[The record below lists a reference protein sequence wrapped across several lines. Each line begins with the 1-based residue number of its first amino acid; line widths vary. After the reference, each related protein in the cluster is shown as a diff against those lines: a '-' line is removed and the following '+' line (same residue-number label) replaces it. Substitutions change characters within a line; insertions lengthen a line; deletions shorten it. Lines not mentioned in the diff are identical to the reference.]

1 MAPLP
6 LFFTAFLVGFSGA
19 MMPGPVSTV
28 TLAQSMRRG
37 FWTGPLI
44 TGGHALMEGLLVIVL
59 ALGLGGLLERP
70 EIVAAIGCVGGLVL
84 VWMGYG
90 LIVDIWRRGGQQA
103 LSAPDPAQVGHE
115 VALPLAGQLAPF
127 PAGIVT
133 SIANPYWFIW
143 WATVG
148 AKYVFDGL
156 EWGVVGLAAFYCGH
170 ILSDLSWN
178 SLLALAG
185 STGRRLI
192 KGWLYRALFLLC
204 GLFLLGLGGYFL
216 WMGARF
222 WVGPT

>member
-6 LFFTAFLVGFSGA
+6 LFLTAFVVGFSGA

-37 FWTGPLI
+37 FWAGPLI
-44 TGGHALMEGLLVIVL
+44 TAGHALVEGLMVV
-59 ALGLGGLLERP
+59 ALCFGLGGLLRQP

-84 VWMGYG
+84 LWMGYG
-90 LIVDIWRRGGQQA
+90 LVRHAWREGGKQTQDLEDEV
-103 LSAPDPAQVGHE
+103 LSPIGGRLGPV
-115 VALPLAGQLAPF
+115 
-127 PAGIVT
+127 PAGIVA
-133 SIANPYWFIW
+133 SVANPYWFLW

-148 AKYVFDGL
+148 ASYVFLSL
-156 EWGVVGLAAFYCGH
+156 ERGVVGLGAFYSGH

-185 STGRRLI
+185 TTGQRLLR
-192 KGWLYRALFLLC
+192 GRLYQALFVVC

-216 WMGARF
+216 WMGVRF
-222 WVGPT
+222 WVSSS

>member
-6 LFFTAFLVGFSGA
+6 LFLTAFVVGFSGA

-37 FWTGPLI
+37 FWAGPLI
-44 TGGHALMEGLLVIVL
+44 TAGHALMEGCMVL
-59 ALGLGGLLERP
+59 ALSLGLGGRLEQP

-84 VWMGYG
+84 LWMGYSLVLHG
-90 LIVDIWRRGGQQA
+90 WRQRGKQIQD
-103 LSAPDPAQVGHE
+103 SDHE
-115 VALPLAGQLAPF
+115 VPLPMGARLGPV

-133 SIANPYWFIW
+133 SLANPYWFLW
-143 WATVG
+143 WLTVG
-148 AKYVFDGL
+148 ANYVFLSL
-156 EWGVVGLAAFYCGH
+156 ERGVIGVGAFYSGH

-185 STGRRLI
+185 STGQRLLR
-192 KGWLYRALFLLC
+192 GRLYQALSLVC
-204 GLFLLGLGGYFL
+204 GLFLLGLAGYFL

-222 WVGPT
+222 WIGSP